1 MHAVA
6 PLIDKTF
13 GESPLTVE
21 YPGNG
26 VVRFNAAIRVAI
38 KRYNHAVTWATRHF
52 ISLISISK
60 KYESNFKEISKL
72 HLLVVIY
79 ECTSGQRKHRAL
91 KEQHYCQF
99 CSLSMEMGRTAT
111 NFGRHLM
118 ATSTAPVFPRYQT
131 AQIPDT
137 IYTVLQQLGC
147 CCSVSFLLGKDYED
161 HGTQFLCHMEESA
174 TLLFIYIY
182 TVIEYGHFRLKFAGI
197 LRLTISQRV
206 KSLQ

>member
-6 PLIDKTF
+6 SLIDESS

-38 KRYNHAVTWATRHF
+38 IKRYNHAVNWATRHF

-79 ECTSGQRKHRAL
+79 ECTSGQRKHSDTVTVTNTVC
-91 KEQHYCQF
+91 H
-99 CSLSMEMGRTAT
+99 SLS
-111 NFGRHLM
+111 
-118 ATSTAPVFPRYQT
+118 Q
-131 AQIPDT
+131 
-137 IYTVLQQLGC
+137 
-147 CCSVSFLLGKDYED
+147 SVSV
-161 HGTQFLCHMEESA
+161 CESLSQCDSVSV
-174 TLLFIYIY
+174 T
-182 TVIEYGHFRLKFAGI
+182 HCRLKHNI
-197 LRLTISQRV
+197 
-206 KSLQ
+206 

>member
-1 MHAVA
+1 MQAVA
-6 PLIDKTF
+6 PLIDESS

-79 ECTSGQRKHRAL
+79 ECTSGQRKHRPHTVGL
-91 KEQHYCQF
+91 H
-99 CSLSMEMGRTAT
+99 
-111 NFGRHLM
+111 
-118 ATSTAPVFPRYQT
+118 VF
-131 AQIPDT
+131 QIKT
-137 IYTVLQQLGC
+137 I
-147 CCSVSFLLGKDYED
+147 
-161 HGTQFLCHMEESA
+161 
-174 TLLFIYIY
+174 
-182 TVIEYGHFRLKFAGI
+182 KF
-197 LRLTISQRV
+197 Q
-206 KSLQ
+206 

>member
-6 PLIDKTF
+6 PLIDESS

-72 HLLVVIY
+72 HLLLVIY
-79 ECTSGQRKHRAL
+79 ECTSGQRKHSRSIHSHTRV
-91 KEQHYCQF
+91 QHHTQYSAAAKWRSQLTVNIVNVNCMCIIIQLF
-99 CSLSMEMGRTAT
+99 R
-111 NFGRHLM
+111 
-118 ATSTAPVFPRYQT
+118 FP
-131 AQIPDT
+131 AN
-137 IYTVLQQLGC
+137 
-147 CCSVSFLLGKDYED
+147 
-161 HGTQFLCHMEESA
+161 M
-174 TLLFIYIY
+174 FIA
-182 TVIEYGHFRLKFAGI
+182 EYLIIGYKAI
-197 LRLTISQRV
+197 
-206 KSLQ
+206 

>member
-6 PLIDKTF
+6 PLIDESS

-26 VVRFNAAIRVAI
+26 IVRFNAAIRVAI

-79 ECTSGQRKHRAL
+79 ECTSGQRKHRHSKKL
-91 KEQHYCQF
+91 FKPQSNLDHHKYF
-99 CSLSMEMGRTAT
+99 
-111 NFGRHLM
+111 
-118 ATSTAPVFPRYQT
+118 
-131 AQIPDT
+131 
-137 IYTVLQQLGC
+137 YT
-147 CCSVSFLLGKDYED
+147 
-161 HGTQFLCHMEESA
+161 
-174 TLLFIYIY
+174 
-182 TVIEYGHFRLKFAGI
+182 
-197 LRLTISQRV
+197 QRV
-206 KSLQ
+206 VEPWTNYRRRWCVPTLSKFRTKYIESRLSR

>member
-6 PLIDKTF
+6 PLIDESS

-79 ECTSGQRKHRAL
+79 ECTSGQRKHR
-91 KEQHYCQF
+91 CV
-99 CSLSMEMGRTAT
+99 CV
-111 NFGRHLM
+111 
-118 ATSTAPVFPRYQT
+118 STASECVIPVQNAWALT
-131 AQIPDT
+131 WA
-137 IYTVLQQLGC
+137 VLKIWRHSSRAVAIRQRWWRR
-147 CCSVSFLLGKDYED
+147 
-161 HGTQFLCHMEESA
+161 FLCAYM
-174 TLLFIYIY
+174 LPIRDLCFLRFIVLCFLRKKIINN
-182 TVIEYGHFRLKFAGI
+182 VAFRHRSDVYAAWLMD
-197 LRLTISQRV
+197 LRNR
-206 KSLQ
+206 

>member
-6 PLIDKTF
+6 PLIDESS

-26 VVRFNAAIRVAI
+26 VVCFNAAIRVAI

-79 ECTSGQRKHRAL
+79 EFTSGQRKH
-91 KEQHYCQF
+91 
-99 CSLSMEMGRTAT
+99 SVT
-111 NFGRHLM
+111 N
-118 ATSTAPVFPRYQT
+118 
-131 AQIPDT
+131 
-137 IYTVLQQLGC
+137 VLLYNL
-147 CCSVSFLLGKDYED
+147 FLENG
-161 HGTQFLCHMEESA
+161 A
-174 TLLFIYIY
+174 
-182 TVIEYGHFRLKFAGI
+182 VN
-197 LRLTISQRV
+197 
-206 KSLQ
+206 

>member
-6 PLIDKTF
+6 PLIDESS

-26 VVRFNAAIRVAI
+26 VIRFNAAIRVAI

-79 ECTSGQRKHRAL
+79 ECTSGQRKHSSIVINLAPL
-91 KEQHYCQF
+91 IYLLCQIRHEIKYVHV
-99 CSLSMEMGRTAT
+99 SLLISMFMKCPG
-111 NFGRHLM
+111 N
-118 ATSTAPVFPRYQT
+118 
-131 AQIPDT
+131 
-137 IYTVLQQLGC
+137 
-147 CCSVSFLLGKDYED
+147 
-161 HGTQFLCHMEESA
+161 
-174 TLLFIYIY
+174 
-182 TVIEYGHFRLKFAGI
+182 
-197 LRLTISQRV
+197 
-206 KSLQ
+206 